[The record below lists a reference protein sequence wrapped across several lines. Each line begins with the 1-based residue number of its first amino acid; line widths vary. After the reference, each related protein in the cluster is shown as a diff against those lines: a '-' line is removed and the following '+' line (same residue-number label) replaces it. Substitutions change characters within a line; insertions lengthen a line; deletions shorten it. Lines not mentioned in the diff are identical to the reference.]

1 MELDNNSLQFYQKG
15 QGKRDKTITF
25 EEAEARFHEYYNN
38 RAKTNIGKL
47 RAKMFDSMYQKKPK
61 FMS

>member
-1 MELDNNSLQFYQKG
+1 MELDNNSLQINQKG

-38 RAKTNIGKL
+38 GR
-47 RAKMFDSMYQKKPK
+47 FDY
-61 FMS
+61 FN